1 MALAAT
7 FRHAPGSGAALL
19 VLALSSGGRTHA
31 IVLESLD
38 LASLHAEADLVVL
51 VEGFR
56 SAGMTQAGTGTVLKV
71 YKGDHSTGADI
82 HIVPWAMDLGRGDAL
97 AGGKPPE
104 ALTVLFFLRADARGG
119 AWGAVSSGSR
129 ALVGGLVHG
138 VVQVGGSGPFVLAPA
153 RTESMDSV
161 KASRPYDLAGLEED
175 MAEARDRVRN
185 IAKEL
190 EAPGDRGAPKRCMK
204 LIDEELRRLF
214 ERGGAVTRS
223 ELVLK
228 LARKVAGAGEIET
241 LWSLRKR
248 VPRERM
254 GRELDEIIADRATL
268 GFILGLLADRESHM
282 AAIDFCAEEG
292 FRIPN
297 GIKRDVVKR
306 IIELT
311 REMPRPLRARGYAAA
326 AAIYRG
332 TEIEPDDPL
341 LPRILDSLKG
351 LEGGALYHMG
361 SALAERQ
368 PEVARAV
375 LQGSLRV
382 FGLVT
387 IDDAATSGLSGRVEV
402 RRFPGEQV
410 LGDPVMVLERVLPD
424 GTVLERRREPLG
436 AHETSL
442 CSSKAGTSAAGFRME
457 FKEPLPGGSWRAF
470 LELHVEERGES
481 RDWRSGATIF
491 DVAD

>member
-1 MALAAT
+1 MAAGA
-7 FRHAPGSGAALL
+7 FRHEPVRAAALI
-19 VLALSSGGRTHA
+19 VLALVAGARADA

-38 LASLHAEADLVVL
+38 LASLYAEAELVVL

-56 SAGMTQAGTGTVLKV
+56 SAGMTQPGIGTVRKV
-71 YKGDHSTGADI
+71 YKGEHSTGADI
-82 HIVPWAMDLGRGDAL
+82 HIVPWAIDLGRGDAL
-97 AGGKPPE
+97 AGGKAPE
-104 ALTVLFFLRADARGG
+104 APIILFFLQGDTRGG
-119 AWGAVSSGSR
+119 SWGAVSSGAR
-129 ALVGGLVHG
+129 ALVNGSVHG
-138 VVQVGGSGPFVLAPA
+138 VIQVGGSGAFVLAPT
-153 RTESMDSV
+153 RSECLDSV
-161 KASRPYDLAGLEED
+161 KAARTYDLAGLEED
-175 MAEARDRVRN
+175 MAEARDRVRR

-190 EAPGDRGAPKRCMK
+190 EAPSDRNASGRCMK
-204 LIDEELRRLF
+204 LIDEEVRRLF

-228 LARKVAGAGEIET
+228 LARKVAGAGELEE

-248 VPRERM
+248 VPRERT
-254 GRELDEIIADRATL
+254 GRDLDAIIADRASL
-268 GFILGLLADRESHM
+268 GFILGLLADRQARM
-282 AAIDFCAEEG
+282 DALDFCAEEG

-341 LPRILDSLKG
+341 LPRILDSMKG

-368 PEVARAV
+368 PEVARTV
-375 LQGSLRV
+375 LQDSLRV

-387 IDDAATSGLSGRVEV
+387 VDDARAAGISGRVEV

-410 LGDPVMVLERVLPD
+410 LGGPVIVLERVLPD
-424 GTVLERRREPLG
+424 GTVLERRREPLD
-436 AHETSL
+436 AHERSL
-442 CSSKAGTSAAGFRME
+442 CSSKAGTSAAGFRMD
-457 FKEPLPGGSWRAF
+457 FKERLPPGSWRAF

-481 RDWRSGATIF
+481 RDWRSGATLF
-491 DVAD
+491 DVAE